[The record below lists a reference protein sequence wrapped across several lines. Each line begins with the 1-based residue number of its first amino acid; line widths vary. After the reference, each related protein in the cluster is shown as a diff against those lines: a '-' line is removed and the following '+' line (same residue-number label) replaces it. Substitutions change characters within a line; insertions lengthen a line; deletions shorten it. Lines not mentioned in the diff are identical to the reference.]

1 MYPVLV
7 VAPNDTVEAI
17 LTRFGITAD
26 DFSYLNPISG
36 DVDDAEL
43 KYGIVYNLSS
53 ADRRV
58 PPGT

>member
-1 MYPVLV
+1 VYLVLA

-17 LTRFGITAD
+17 LARFGITA
-26 DFSYLNPISG
+26 
-36 DVDDAEL
+36 DAEL